1 MINQQIKELGSN
13 TSTED
18 FIELIDLIK
27 ITNQQFNVLLLVELL
42 SERHPIYKNR
52 SSIASSHMRGYLI
65 EAFYSFGMP
74 QKGLPYI
81 LEELETSFS
90 PYVIAASAKAI
101 RGIKEPHPGVA
112 AFLNK
117 SIYNIWQA
125 DAIVNYSSFLGPYN
139 QEYNTTA
146 LKEIF
151 ESLKWLKGKAQYVL
165 PDLYHLETQLSE
177 YLSSAN
183 NALLTECIETIESA
197 TPSLNDC
204 CAIPI
209 EVYNQADTAFSSK
222 SEIELGNIIL
232 QDQEENQLRW
242 DDYFKGKYTVLSF
255 FYTKCHNPRKCI
267 QTIYNLVN
275 IQKKI
280 IGNNKYKAI
289 QTAAITYD
297 SLYDTSTILKSYGNN
312 RNYQFD
318 KKNRMFRV
326 ISGMESLIESLNIG
340 VNYKGN
346 EVNVH
351 RIEVYIIN
359 PEGKIE
365 KSFLRFQAEDKL
377 IMDALNELI
386 SDKSLASKK
395 SIKKEKIT
403 TVLNRVSTVMLPIF
417 IAFFPK
423 CPMCWMAY
431 LNLIGISSIV
441 SIKHQPWLVYVFIG
455 LAIVNLF
462 NLYRLSKKRNGML
475 PFYLALFGTV
485 LLGVNYW
492 LDLSVFFLMMGLL
505 LTFISTLLNSL
516 SFKLYHKL
524 FHFINKKWIT
534 LKYA

>member
-1 MINQQIKELGSN
+1 MINQKIKELGSN

-18 FIELIDLIK
+18 FILLIDSIK
-27 ITNQQFNVLLLVELL
+27 VTDQKFNSLLLVELL
-42 SERHPIYKNR
+42 SERHPIYKDR

-65 EAFYSFGMP
+65 EAFYNIGMP

-90 PYVIAASAKAI
+90 PYIIAASAKAV
-101 RGIKEPHPGVA
+101 RGIKEPHSGVA

-139 QEYNTTA
+139 QNYNTTA

-151 ESLKWLKGKAQYVL
+151 ESLKWLNGKAQYIL

-177 YLSSAN
+177 YLSSEN
-183 NALLTECIETIESA
+183 NTLLTECIKVIEKA
-197 TPSLNDC
+197 TPSLDDC
-204 CAIPI
+204 CTIPI
-209 EVYNQADTAFSSK
+209 EVYNQEDTSFSSK
-222 SEIELGNIIL
+222 SEIELGSIVL
-232 QDQEENQLRW
+232 QDQDGNELGWN
-242 DDYFKGKYTVLSF
+242 DYFKGKYTVLSF

-280 IGNNKYKAI
+280 IGNNQYNTV

-297 SLYDTSTILKSYGNN
+297 PLYDTSSILKSYGNN
-312 RNYQFD
+312 RNYHFD

-326 ISGMESLIESLNIG
+326 TSGMESLIESLNIG

-346 EVNVH
+346 DVNVH

-365 KSFLRFQAEDKL
+365 KSFLRFQAEEKL
-377 IMDALNELI
+377 IIGALNELMT
-386 SDKSLASKK
+386 DKK
-395 SIKKEKIT
+395 SIQKEKKVSVI
-403 TVLNRVSTVMLPIF
+403 NRISTVILPIL
-417 IAFFPK
+417 IVFFPK

-431 LNLIGISSIV
+431 LNLIGISGIV
-441 SIKHQPWLVYVFIG
+441 SIKHQPWLIYVFIG
-455 LAIVNLF
+455 LAIINLI
-462 NLYRLSKKRNGML
+462 NLYRLSKKRNGLL
-475 PFYLALFGTV
+475 PFYLALLGTV
-485 LLGVNYW
+485 MLGVNFW
-492 LDLSVFFLMMGLL
+492 LNLSVLFVAVGLFLTL
-505 LTFISTLLNSL
+505 ISALLNSL
-516 SFKLYHKL
+516 SFKLYHKF
-524 FHFINKKWIT
+524 FHFINEKWIT